1 MLSYNDQMTTTSAL
15 SLFHTT
21 KKERATFVQDVVNKV
36 TNGEAD
42 PEIVLITLKCMESI
56 VKEITGNDDF
66 KAAVINEAE
75 KYGKRHERYNAT
87 LEVKEAGTRYN
98 FEKCGDLELLEL
110 YTQRAELDDK
120 IKKRE
125 AFIKTIPING
135 IEVVLSDTGE
145 IMHVYPPSK
154 SSTTTVAVTLK

>member
-1 MLSYNDQMTTTSAL
+1 MLSYNDQMSTTSAL

-21 KKERATFVQDVVNKV
+21 KKERTSFVQDVVARV
-36 TNGEAD
+36 TSGEAD
-42 PEIVLITLKCMESI
+42 PELVLITLKCMESI
-56 VKEITGNDDF
+56 VKEITGNEDF
-66 KAAVINEAE
+66 KACVIAEAE

-98 FEKCGDLELLEL
+98 FEQCGDLELLEL
-110 YTQRAELDDK
+110 YTQRADLDEK

-125 AFIKTIPING
+125 AFIKTIPIEG